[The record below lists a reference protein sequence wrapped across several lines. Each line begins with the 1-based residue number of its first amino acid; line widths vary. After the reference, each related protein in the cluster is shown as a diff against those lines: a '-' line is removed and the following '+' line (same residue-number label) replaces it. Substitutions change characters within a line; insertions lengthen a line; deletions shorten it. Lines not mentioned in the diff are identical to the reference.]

1 MASASSKTSMDPA
14 SSRLRTDN
22 YRRFNRWLLII
33 IILLIF
39 CLFLFGG
46 DGIWSS
52 LLMSRRVTRL
62 EARIDS
68 LENLNRR
75 MSERIEGL
83 KKLDPQ
89 VLEEEARSHG
99 LIKPGEKVY
108 VMQPEEKRKKK

>member
-1 MASASSKTSMDPA
+1 MDSESSKKTNEVHRRRHPVDRYQ
-14 SSRLRTDN
+14 RL
-22 YRRFNRWLLII
+22 NRWLLIVL
-33 IILLIF
+33 ILLVLG
-39 CLFLFGG
+39 LFLFGG

-52 LLMSRRVTRL
+52 LVTSRKIAKL

-68 LENLNRR
+68 LENLNRL

-89 VLEEEARSHG
+89 VLEEEARGHG

-108 VMQPEEKRKKK
+108 VMQPEKERRKK